1 MEVIEGQSHHL
12 NSSPGFPP
20 RIGVRGMLSTA
31 EATSWESI
39 FVPITKWVTGITM
52 VLRRSHLGDE
62 KRRTFAG
69 TTRANCRRALG
80 WGRDPALHF
89 PLGYRP

>member
-1 MEVIEGQSHHL
+1 MEVIEGQSHHP
-12 NSSPGFPP
+12 NPSPGYFPP
-20 RIGVRGMLSTA
+20 DGG
-31 EATSWESI
+31 I

-62 KRRTFAG
+62 KRRTLAG

-89 PLGYRP
+89 PLRYRP